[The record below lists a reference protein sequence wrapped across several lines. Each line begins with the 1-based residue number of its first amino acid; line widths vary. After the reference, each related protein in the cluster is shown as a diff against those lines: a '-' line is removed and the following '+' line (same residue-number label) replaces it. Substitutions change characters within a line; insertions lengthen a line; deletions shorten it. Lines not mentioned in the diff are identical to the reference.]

1 MAYAKTKVRI
11 FNRKGMPRINPI
23 FILLGVSKLSCG
35 FHFIKEELNFLN
47 TEFIIKKNSGRNT
60 FGTERYFRFI
70 EELGNNILLP
80 KGFIGKLI
88 RFCREN
94 SMAYNFIDQRKLNS
108 PVTYSF
114 CVYGSQIYVKERN
127 NNLFYIIDII

>member
-1 MAYAKTKVRI
+1 MQT
-11 FNRKGMPRINPI
+11 
-23 FILLGVSKLSCG
+23 
-35 FHFIKEELNFLN
+35 
-47 TEFIIKKNSGRNT
+47 NSGRNT
-60 FGTERYFRFI
+60 FGTDRHFRFI

-94 SMAYNFIDQRKLNS
+94 SIAYNFIDQRKLNS

-114 CVYGSQIYVKERN
+114 QATLRPYRQESMATISKKDMGVIVASLGSQIP
-127 NNLFYIIDII
+127 L